1 MQENA
6 DQPQLRES
14 INEGVLNDNLEDIAA
29 YTVEKHTFLDETP
42 LSPEQSEEARKFV
55 LNALWQTV
63 QERRKRRL
71 KLLEACFK
79 MADKILHEEIEQA

>member
-1 MQENA
+1 MQENP

-14 INEGVLNDNLEDIAA
+14 INEKVLGDNLEDIAA
-29 YTVEKHTFLDETP
+29 YTVEKHTFLDDTP
-42 LSPEQSEEARKFV
+42 LTPEQSEEAKEFV
-55 LNALWQTV
+55 FNALWQTV

-79 MADKILHEEIEQA
+79 MADKILLEEVEDS